1 MKKKT
6 IVVVWLCVLMAM
18 VGLSNI
24 SNAETA
30 FIQLNFRP
38 ASEVMP
44 FVQDM
49 LSPEG
54 KASFDQRT
62 NTVVIMDSQESIDHI
77 RGFLE
82 RLDQPGKQARV
93 RVRFHEA
100 GSSSR
105 RSALVEGSISG
116 SNWRVSK
123 GRTKRDGVDV
133 YLEDRNRSRSGQ
145 SEYFINVMS
154 GSWAY
159 ILVGKEIVYEEYWGD
174 LCRRYGG
181 GCAQGFFLRR
191 IESGVEVRPTIIGN
205 RADIEVIPRI
215 SGPDPKGRDDVIR
228 FAGASTRI
236 SAPLGEWVT
245 IGGSSSKSNEVMR
258 ALLERGRGQGQ
269 SVLSISLMVQGID

>member
-1 MKKKT
+1 MKRKMM
-6 IVVVWLCVLMAM
+6 VLVWFCMLMFPL
-18 VGLSNI
+18 GLSHVCH
-24 SNAETA
+24 AETA

-44 FVQDM
+44 FVEDM

-54 KASFDQRT
+54 RASFDQRT
-62 NTVVIMDSQESIDHI
+62 NTIVIMDSQESIDHI

-93 RVRFHEA
+93 RVRFHET

-105 RSALVEGSISG
+105 RSGLVEGSVSG
-116 SNWRVSK
+116 DNWRISK
-123 GRTKRDGVDV
+123 GRTRRDGVDV
-133 YLEDRNRSRSGQ
+133 YLEDRNRSRSDE

-159 ILVGKEIVYEEYWGD
+159 ILVGKEIAYEQYWGD
-174 LCRRYGG
+174 FCRRYGG
-181 GCAQGFFLRR
+181 GCAQGFYLRR

-215 SGPDPKGRDDVIR
+215 SGPDPRGRDEVVR
-228 FAGASTRI
+228 FAGASTRL
-236 SAPLGEWVT
+236 SAPLGQWVT
-245 IGGSSSKSNEVMR
+245 IGGSSSQSNEVMR

-269 SVLSISLMVQGID
+269 SVLSISLMVQSLE